1 VAGSLSRSTAKSV
14 EYIVVYANLMG
25 QVISAPSRR
34 RSFSPFKTFHGHAGV
49 PGHGSWQPWSKSSL
63 ECNGRVGRG
72 SRGP

>member
-1 VAGSLSRSTAKSV
+1 MAGSLSRSPAKFI
-14 EYIVVYANLMG
+14 EYNVVYANLMG

-34 RSFSPFKTFHGHAGV
+34 RSFSPSKTFHDHAGV
-49 PGHGSWQPWSKSSL
+49 PGHGPWQPWPKSSL